1 MTIITIIKICFGNT
15 LSLIEKINGLNKP
28 NTKENYKI
36 FRESTAREEVG
47 ILPSKRSFFSYKNK
61 EFKRARRMT
70 DLCDYCELSLVLKK
84 NINTF
89 ILSYFPDV
97 YNEIFDLNRYSD
109 FFKTSQIQ
117 PLNLLTEEEE
127 NESDDADESKSS
139 NDTKITL
146 QNISNQL
153 ELVRLI
159 GFHQQMAEKQRNLYN
174 KMTHD
179 PILLNDS
186 IMIEMDFKQ
195 KIVFGN
201 QILLFMFLFIFI
213 IFSKIIYFRYWSK
226 ANKFGF
232 LSIKTMLTF
241 GIWNLL
247 R

>member
-1 MTIITIIKICFGNT
+1 LFRKYSVIDREDQWAKQ
-15 LSLIEKINGLNKP
+15 
-28 NTKENYKI
+28 TKH
-36 FRESTAREEVG
+36 
-47 ILPSKRSFFSYKNK
+47 KRKLY
-61 EFKRARRMT
+61 
-70 DLCDYCELSLVLKK
+70 
-84 NINTF
+84 
-89 ILSYFPDV
+89 
-97 YNEIFDLNRYSD
+97 
-109 FFKTSQIQ
+109 
-117 PLNLLTEEEE
+117 
-127 NESDDADESKSS
+127 ADESKSS

-213 IFSKIIYFRYWSK
+213 IFSKIIYFRCWSK
-226 ANKFGF
+226 AN
-232 LSIKTMLTF
+232 
-241 GIWNLL
+241 
-247 R
+247 